1 MFGKKLAQIAFFA
14 TSTVLSYTLLDVNAA
29 RATTISF
36 NDFSDISSLMLN
48 GDASQDGNRLL
59 LAPAVSNQTGSTF
72 LTNPFAIGANTSF
85 QTRFE
90 FQITESGGTGG
101 GADGLIFMLQ
111 NDSRGA
117 NALGGGGGNI
127 GYGDTVTPL
136 GGSEIL
142 SSLAIEFDTFDNGF
156 VDPSASADNH
166 IGVNTNG
173 SVDSLLTASSPVDI
187 NDGNSYNAWISYDGI
202 TDQLDVFLDGG
213 ATPPATPVLS
223 TTVDLFDLLGPQGF
237 VGFSAATGG
246 GFGNHEIL
254 NWDFSIFEP
263 TPVSGLLNFNVVGE
277 LGSSSI
283 PEYDEAPFTG
293 VLSYSG
299 QARDTNPDPLQGS
312 FAIENLFLEVSLN
325 NGQSAT
331 LNLDEDSLASLE
343 LGSVRYGVTNARG
356 INESSCFTSE
366 TEPFSTNFS
375 LTFNDGV
382 SNPNVPREQGATLF
396 ADGLLTLTCDD
407 GSTASIN
414 VADATV
420 TPVTPAQSVPEP
432 GTTAGGLASIL
443 GLGWLLRRKRVAA
456 N

>member
-1 MFGKKLAQIAFFA
+1 MIGKRLAKTALFA
-14 TSTVLSYTLLDVNAA
+14 TSTVLSCAFLDINPIQ
-29 RATTISF
+29 ATTISF
-36 NDFSDISSLMLN
+36 SDFSDISSLTLN
-48 GDASQDGNRLL
+48 EDASQDGNRLL
-59 LAPAVSNQTGSTF
+59 LAPAVANQTGSAF
-72 LTNPFAIGANTSF
+72 LTNPFTIGANTSF

-90 FQITESGGTGG
+90 FQITESGGAGG
-101 GADGLIFMLQ
+101 GADGFIFMLQ

-117 NALGGGGGNI
+117 NAIGGGGGNI

-136 GGSEIL
+136 GGSAIL

-166 IGVNTNG
+166 IGINTNG
-173 SVDSLLTASSPVDI
+173 SVDSLLTAGSPVDL

-202 TDQLDVFLDGG
+202 ADQLEVFLDEG
-213 ATPPATPVLS
+213 ATPPATPLLS

-246 GFGNHEIL
+246 GVGNHEIL
-254 NWDFSIFEP
+254 NWDLAIFES
-263 TPVSGLLNFNVVGE
+263 TSVSEPLSFNIVGE
-277 LGSSSI
+277 LGSSSV
-283 PEYDEAPFTG
+283 PEYNETPFTG
-293 VLSYSG
+293 VLTYSG

-312 FAIENLFLEVSLN
+312 FPIENFFLEVFLN

-331 LNLDEDSLASLE
+331 IDLDEDSLASLE

-375 LTFNDGV
+375 LTFDDAV

-396 ADGLLTLTCDD
+396 ANGLLTLTCDD

-414 VADATV
+414 VTSAT
-420 TPVTPAQSVPEP
+420 VTPAQSVPEP
-432 GTTAGGLASIL
+432 GTTAGGLASLL
-443 GLGWLLRRKRVAA
+443 GLGWLLRRKRVAGD
-456 N
+456 